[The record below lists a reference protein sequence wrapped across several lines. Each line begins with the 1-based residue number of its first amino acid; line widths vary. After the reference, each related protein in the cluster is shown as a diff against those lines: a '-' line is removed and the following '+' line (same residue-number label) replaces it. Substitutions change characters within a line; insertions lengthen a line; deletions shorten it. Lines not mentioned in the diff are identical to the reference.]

1 MWVSLITITLAI
13 AIGCCI
19 AATMMQ
25 FEPGPRR

>member
-1 MWVSLITITLAI
+1 MWVSLMAITLAI

-25 FEPGPRR
+25 LKPDRH